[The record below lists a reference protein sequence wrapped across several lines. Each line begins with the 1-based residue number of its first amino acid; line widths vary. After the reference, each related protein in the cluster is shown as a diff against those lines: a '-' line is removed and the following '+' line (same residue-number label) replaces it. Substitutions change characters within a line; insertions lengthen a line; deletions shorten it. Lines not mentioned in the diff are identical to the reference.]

1 MKASA
6 WATNLAIVVVL
17 GMWATSLVVD
27 MLSPTYDP
35 PPGIEPMM
43 MALAGFL
50 FAARTQSG
58 KAEAKP
64 EQEQNKEER

>member
-17 GMWATSLVVD
+17 GMWVTSLVVD

-35 PPGIEPMM
+35 PPGIEPLM

-50 FAARTQSG
+50 FAARTQAG
-58 KAEAKP
+58 KSEV
-64 EQEQNKEER
+64 EQEKKEEEQR

>member
-17 GMWATSLVVD
+17 GMWSGSLVVD
-27 MLSPTYDP
+27 MFVATYDP
-35 PPGIEPMM
+35 PPGIEPLM

-50 FAARTQSG
+50 FAARSKSG
-58 KAEAKP
+58 KD
-64 EQEQNKEER
+64 EEDDER

>member
-17 GMWATSLVVD
+17 GMWSGSLVVD
-27 MLSPTYDP
+27 MLVATYDP
-35 PPGIEPMM
+35 PPGIEPLM

-50 FAARTQSG
+50 FAARSKSG
-58 KAEAKP
+58 KD
-64 EQEQNKEER
+64 EEDDER

>member
-17 GMWATSLVVD
+17 CMWAGSLVVD
-27 MLSPTYDP
+27 MLVPTYDP
-35 PPGIEPMM
+35 PPGIEPLM

-50 FAARTQSG
+50 FAARTRSG
-58 KAEAKP
+58 KD
-64 EQEQNKEER
+64 EEDDER

>member
-17 GMWATSLVVD
+17 GMWSTSLVVD
-27 MLSPTYDP
+27 MLSPAYDP

-58 KAEAKP
+58 KAEP
-64 EQEQNKEER
+64 EQEQTKEER

>member
-17 GMWATSLVVD
+17 GMWSGSLIVD
-27 MLSPTYDP
+27 MFVATYDP
-35 PPGIEPMM
+35 PPGIEPLM

-50 FAARTQSG
+50 FAARSKSG
-58 KAEAKP
+58 KD
-64 EQEQNKEER
+64 EEDDER

>member
-17 GMWATSLVVD
+17 VMWAGSLVVD
-27 MLSPTYDP
+27 MLVSTYDP
-35 PPGIEPMM
+35 PPGIEPLM

-50 FAARTQSG
+50 FAARSKSG
-58 KAEAKP
+58 KD
-64 EQEQNKEER
+64 EEDDDQ

>member
-17 GMWATSLVVD
+17 GMWAGSLVVD
-27 MLSPTYDP
+27 MFVPTYDP
-35 PPGIEPMM
+35 PPGIEPLM

-50 FAARTQSG
+50 FAARSKSG
-58 KAEAKP
+58 KD
-64 EQEQNKEER
+64 EEDDER

>member
-17 GMWATSLVVD
+17 GMWSGSLVVD
-27 MLSPTYDP
+27 MLVATYDP
-35 PPGIEPMM
+35 PPGIEPLM

-50 FAARTQSG
+50 FATRTRSG
-58 KAEAKP
+58 KD
-64 EQEQNKEER
+64 EEDDGQ

>member
-17 GMWATSLVVD
+17 GMWSASLIVD
-27 MLSPTYDP
+27 MLVPTYDP
-35 PPGIEPMM
+35 PTGIEPLM

-50 FAARTQSG
+50 FAARSKSG
-58 KAEAKP
+58 KD
-64 EQEQNKEER
+64 EEEGDER